1 MVSQY
6 IVTIG
11 ICRTD
16 CLGEE
21 TCIFQSVEEKTMSMK
36 RLIIEFGQGVDMHG
50 GDQNNAVLKATK
62 DAIHHCCMAGIS
74 EIFDITDRKTQ
85 AFIKADIYAPH
96 PEEVDPSVVTDY
108 LEWWNVEAEVH
119 QGGAN
124 PEGIALNGKP
134 KTEITIAIVALT
146 VYVDV

>member
-1 MVSQY
+1 MA
-6 IVTIG
+6 
-11 ICRTD
+11 
-16 CLGEE
+16 
-21 TCIFQSVEEKTMSMK
+21 MK

-85 AFIKADIYAPH
+85 AYIRADIYAPH

-108 LEWWNVEAEVH
+108 LEWWNVDAEVH

>member
-1 MVSQY
+1 MA
-6 IVTIG
+6 
-11 ICRTD
+11 
-16 CLGEE
+16 
-21 TCIFQSVEEKTMSMK
+21 MK

-50 GDQNNAVLKATK
+50 GDQNNAVLKAVK

-74 EIFDITDRKTQ
+74 EIFGITDRKTQ
-85 AFIKADIYAPH
+85 AYIKADIYAPH

-108 LEWWNVEAEVH
+108 LSGWNVEAEVH

-124 PEGIALNGKP
+124 PEGIALGDKP

-146 VYVDV
+146 VCVEV

>member
-1 MVSQY
+1 MA
-6 IVTIG
+6 VTRIMLFLKPQKMRS
-11 ICRTD
+11 ITAAW
-16 CLGEE
+16 
-21 TCIFQSVEEKTMSMK
+21 
-36 RLIIEFGQGVDMHG
+36 QGS
-50 GDQNNAVLKATK
+50 
-62 DAIHHCCMAGIS
+62 S
-74 EIFDITDRKTQ
+74 EIFEITDRKTQ

-96 PEEVDPSVVTDY
+96 PEEVDPAVVTDY
-108 LEWWNVEAEVH
+108 LHRWTVNAEVH